1 MGERKKGS
9 KTSDR
14 TGRGG
19 NVSERRQRPPYRVRS
34 SRQADAESGLLPRLC
49 LGSPPPTI
57 PHTHW
62 HEAPP
67 SSFGADKVTQQ
78 ARSHGQ
84 WGLGGLLGHLAWA
97 TSIRFMGSPVL
108 TTWAAPSDFINS
120 QCPMKATWKQQVPGT
135 RDGTPTSFR
144 VTPGSQQD
152 TSLPECMSGKGH

>member
-9 KTSDR
+9 KTADR

-57 PHTHW
+57 PLTHW

-108 TTWAAPSDFINS
+108 TTWAALNLFIYNCFIFIGILFS
-120 QCPMKATWKQQVPGT
+120 VVPT
-135 RDGTPTSFR
+135 VSLVFSSF
-144 VTPGSQQD
+144 PGS
-152 TSLPECMSGKGH
+152 SRYFI